1 MKALTPDSLTQTVRS
16 LRLRRSAV
24 PTFRPQPR
32 DPPDGR
38 FEYQSPQR
46 HQLFQA
52 SPLMSRLATRSR
64 RNRFVILRTAGSPP
78 VALHPASRRR
88 SYLQFLGLRPSQA
101 RTSTVQ
107 TKRPHGTHSPPRKPG
122 GGGDPAPWRES
133 ARPIVRWRRS
143 LPWMPAFAG
152 MTTLA
157 VDCESKMAPQA
168 LEKAENRIA
177 IGRRPRPLLGPRR
190 ALGEG
195 LEPGDHRVA
204 VPVGRPL
211 AIGDRGPVTAE
222 DQRGREAA
230 RLDGARRA
238 CPPGR
243 DRA

>member
-107 TKRPHGTHSPPRKPG
+107 TKRPHGTHSWPG
-122 GGGDPAPWRES
+122 SYGGFLVKR
-133 ARPIVRWRRS
+133 IVS
-143 LPWMPAFAG
+143 DGSSFSGVSVGHVGHCVQHA
-152 MTTLA
+152 
-157 VDCESKMAPQA
+157 
-168 LEKAENRIA
+168 
-177 IGRRPRPLLGPRR
+177 
-190 ALGEG
+190 
-195 LEPGDHRVA
+195 
-204 VPVGRPL
+204 GRPL
-211 AIGDRGPVTAE
+211 WSDLSVCKLVSGGTICSVPCCPIRGAGGVW
-222 DQRGREAA
+222 RGGTN
-230 RLDGARRA
+230 LDGGISQ
-238 CPPGR
+238 P
-243 DRA
+243 